1 MRSHTLF
8 GLLFLWIATSAT
20 SPGARAQ
27 NVQFDVQ
34 PAEHSVY
41 VGMPFIVVAKV
52 ERANDGIDSDPP
64 VFDATDDFEIEG
76 PDVSR
81 GSFSSSTLVN
91 GVLTREV
98 KHQAVYQYTFTAL
111 NDGTLMIP
119 SATITIDGQR
129 HRSNPEQIL
138 ASRAPAADFATLT
151 LSPGKVT
158 AFVGQAVP
166 IELRFESSR
175 SPSRVTLT
183 ADHLPNGV
191 IATPGPRKPLPGD
204 DAPPLRIFGAEGNA
218 FKDLGHPGLA
228 FTEPLILIPERAG
241 EFDVGPVAFMVDFNT
256 RPPQRNIVQADPL
269 RLSVRPLPTN
279 GQPPQFNGI
288 VGPCTIEAMISNAT
302 ARVGD
307 PLTLTIRMTADLP
320 PDRVPAPLIDLQ
332 ANVAEKFHLASE
344 GWIDAGINGSSRIYS
359 MTIRPREAGITELP
373 PIHVHW
379 FDPLT
384 EEYRIS
390 SSRSLPV
397 KVESSREVTA
407 ADAIGRTR
415 TTTPKES
422 LTDSAA
428 RVRANRTS
436 AGRLV
441 NFAPDV
447 SHAWSS
453 AWRPIVLLVPPCVWT
468 IVAGGAA
475 LLRRRDP
482 SRVRRDRLV
491 RRSLAFAR
499 RARQDPSRAGLA
511 ARSFVAA
518 HAGMSPDAVTS
529 ADALQLRL
537 DPADPDAGVLL
548 AALHATEAS
557 DYHWQPP
564 PHASS
569 DLRGSLRR
577 LNRILA
583 AGTGST
589 R

>member
-1 MRSHTLF
+1 MHSHTLF
-8 GLLFLWIATSAT
+8 SLLFLWIATAAT
-20 SPGARAQ
+20 SLQALAQ
-27 NVQFDVQ
+27 DVQFDVQ

-41 VGMPFIVVAKV
+41 VGMPFMVVAKV
-52 ERANDGIDSDPP
+52 EFANDGIDSDPP
-64 VFDATDDFEIEG
+64 VFDVTDDFEIEG
-76 PDVSR
+76 PEVSR
-81 GSFSSSTLVN
+81 GSFSSSTLLN

-111 NDGTLMIP
+111 KDGTLMIP

-183 ADHLPNGV
+183 ADQLPSGV
-191 IATPGPRKPLPGD
+191 TVTPGSRKPLPGD

-269 RLSVRPLPTN
+269 RLSVRPLPTD
-279 GQPPQFNGI
+279 GRPPQFNGV
-288 VGPCTIEAMISNAT
+288 VGSCTIEAMISNAT

-320 PDRVPAPLIDLQ
+320 PDRVPAPRIDLQ
-332 ANVAEKFHLASE
+332 ADMADKFHLASE
-344 GWIDAGINGSSRIYS
+344 GWIDAGVSGYSRIYS
-359 MTIRPREAGITELP
+359 MTIRPQEAGITELP

-379 FDPLT
+379 FDPLS
-384 EEYRIS
+384 EEYRVS
-390 SSRSLPV
+390 SSRSLPM

-407 ADAIGRTR
+407 ADAIGRTKA
-415 TTTPKES
+415 TTPKEP

-436 AGRLV
+436 ADRLV
-441 NFAPDV
+441 NFAPDF
-447 SHAWSS
+447 SIAWSS
-453 AWRPIVLLVPPCVWT
+453 TWRPVVLLAPPCAWA
-468 IVAGGAA
+468 IVAGAGAII
-475 LLRRRDP
+475 RRRDP
-482 SRVRRDRLV
+482 VRVRRDRLV
-491 RRSLAFAR
+491 RRALAHAR
-499 RARQDPSRAGLA
+499 RARHDPSRAGLA

-518 HAGMSPDAVTS
+518 HGGISPDAVTS
-529 ADALQLRL
+529 ADALQLQL
-537 DPADPDAGVLL
+537 DPADPDAGALL
-548 AALHATEAS
+548 AALRATEAS
-557 DYHWQPP
+557 DYHGQSPSQTSP
-564 PHASS
+564 

-577 LNRILA
+577 LNRLLG
-583 AGTGST
+583 AGSGST
-589 R
+589 P